1 MSDPATGLSLRA
13 SSARVHRCRPSSFAF
28 PLFPLS
34 FLVDRSRCLLEA
46 GADPNCADPLE
57 GAPLHTISSCA
68 CSATSVVAAVAA
80 ADIGRDL
87 ISRGATICPATE
99 ALLPNAAHRGKLHAV
114 EYLIKDVGCD
124 PNVVWRQGMTPLI
137 LAARA
142 GRTDIVNLLLTVD
155 TLNLDVA
162 DNSGKTAVDYAI
174 ANGRNEIANLLLER
188 KLHIVTTTTEVLAQT
203 LTEA

>member
-1 MSDPATGLSLRA
+1 MPTLS
-13 SSARVHRCRPSSFAF
+13 
-28 PLFPLS
+28 FPLS

-68 CSATSVVAAVAA
+68 SLATSVVGMVVA

-87 ISRGATICPATE
+87 ISRGATICPATK

-114 EYLIKDVGCD
+114 EYLIKDVGSD

-142 GRTDIVNLLLTVD
+142 GRADIVHLLLTCD
-155 TLNLDVA
+155 TLDLDIV
-162 DNSGKTAVDYAI
+162 DNAGKTAVDYAI
-174 ANGRNEIANLLLER
+174 ANGRNEIVTLLLER
-188 KLHIVTTTTEVLAQT
+188 KLHLCTTTTEVLAQA
-203 LTEA
+203 ENNI